1 MQCLIDSL
9 VYLVATLG
17 IIFTT
22 MSFYDMFFYGKRT
35 YRIYSKVVNEDK
47 NVEVVIKLRN
57 LNDQEEEDIVKMI
70 RESESV
76 NLKEIANCILIQN
89 DD

>member
-35 YRIYSKVVNEDK
+35 YRIYSKTSNEDK
-47 NVEVVIKLRN
+47 SVEIIIKLKKVN
-57 LNDQEEEDIVKMI
+57 EKEEEEIVKMI
-70 RESESV
+70 QESECV
-76 NLKEIANCILIQN
+76 NLKKMANYIIIQN

>member
-35 YRIYSKVVNEDK
+35 YRIHSKTSNEDK
-47 NVEVVIKLRN
+47 SVEIIIKL
-57 LNDQEEEDIVKMI
+57 K
-70 RESESV
+70 
-76 NLKEIANCILIQN
+76 K
-89 DD
+89 

>member
-35 YRIYSKVVNEDK
+35 YRIYSKVANEDK

-57 LNDQEEEDIVKMI
+57 LNDKEEEDIVKMI

-76 NLKEIANCILIQN
+76 NLKEIANCIIIQN